1 MATDTMPLEGM
12 PTHEGDLSIEA
23 HGMDPIPESAR
34 YGSVG
39 RVFTVWFTPNL
50 VPAAFFIGT
59 LVTLDFLKLG
69 FVTSVLAI
77 IVGNVV
83 GSAFVGLL
91 STMGPKT
98 GMAQLPV
105 ARLPFGKSIVLPGL
119 LNWFSTI
126 GWDGINS
133 LFGALAITLIIPAIP
148 FWLALVV
155 IVLCQ
160 GTLGI
165 FGYEAIHLFEKWAA
179 VVLGIMFVILTIAI
193 LGKADTSLTDGFS
206 GLDQIGAFIAYVA
219 IVASFVLAWS
229 LYASDYSRY
238 LPSDSSPSKVFWYT
252 LLGMSLASGWLEI
265 LGLLVAGQATGGE
278 SSDTIFQV
286 LGGSGNIIAILAMVA
301 IAVGTVAVNAMNDYT
316 GSLSLQAAGFRIKR
330 VYSAVVVAVLGF
342 LFTLYL
348 NAQTDFAGSFTN
360 FLLFI
365 SYWICAVR
373 RRGPGRLVAAKAA
386 CRRQPP
392 QRLRRAA
399 DGGRRDRGADHRL
412 PGRDPVPELVAR
424 LRLGRPVQLRHRE
437 LPPRRGHRLL
447 RGRDRGRGHLHHVR
461 ADARCAGRG
470 LNGAPPTVHRR
481 LPPRPPAGAARV
493 LRAVLRCSAQRSRR
507 RSSRQSE
514 RPASQTPDIGPN
526 LGRLTAQRVQTSD
539 ANRPSERP
547 AFSRPTSAQPPRRDR
562 RTLDAPGRRTL
573 EAPDANPGRRAGGGR
588 RARARATPCARRSP
602 RRSRSTARRWPW
614 PAR

>member
-1 MATDTMPLEGM
+1 MATESIRLQGM

-69 FVTSVLAI
+69 FVTSILAI

-105 ARLPFGKSIVLPGL
+105 ARLPFGKTIVVPGL

-133 LFGALAITLIIPAIP
+133 LFGALAITLVIPAIP
-148 FWLALVV
+148 FPIALLV

-165 FGYEAIHLFEKWAA
+165 FGYEAIHLFEKWGA
-179 VVLGIMFVILTIAI
+179 VALGIMFVILTIAI
-193 LGKADTSLTDGFS
+193 AGKADTSLTDGFS
-206 GLDQIGAFIAYVA
+206 GLDQVGAFIAYVA
-219 IVASFVLAWS
+219 IVASFVLAWA

-238 LPSDSSPSKVFWYT
+238 LPSDSPPSKVFWYT
-252 LLGMSLASGWLEI
+252 LLGMSLASAWLEI

-278 SSDTIFQV
+278 SSDTIFQL
-286 LGGSGNIIAILAMVA
+286 LGGAGNIIAILAMVA

-316 GSLSLQAAGFRIKR
+316 GSLSLQAAGLRIKR
-330 VYSAVVVAVLGF
+330 IYSAAIVAVLGF

-365 SYWICAVR
+365 SYWISPFVGVVLADWVLR
-373 RRGPGRLVAAKAA
+373 RRRADVSRLSEFGSLPTGTIALVALVVGFLVGIPFQNSSLGYSWGGPFNYITANYLHGADLAYYVGGLVAAAIYWF
-386 CRRQPP
+386 
-392 QRLRRAA
+392 
-399 DGGRRDRGADHRL
+399 G
-412 PGRDPVPELVAR
+412 
-424 LRLGRPVQLRHRE
+424 
-437 LPPRRGHRLL
+437 
-447 RGRDRGRGHLHHVR
+447 
-461 ADARCAGRG
+461 
-470 LNGAPPTVHRR
+470 
-481 LPPRPPAGAARV
+481 
-493 LRAVLRCSAQRSRR
+493 S
-507 RSSRQSE
+507 
-514 RPASQTPDIGPN
+514 
-526 LGRLTAQRVQTSD
+526 
-539 ANRPSERP
+539 
-547 AFSRPTSAQPPRRDR
+547 
-562 RTLDAPGRRTL
+562 
-573 EAPDANPGRRAGGGR
+573 
-588 RARARATPCARRSP
+588 ARRV
-602 RRSRSTARRWPW
+602 RSEA
-614 PAR
+614 